1 MFNRP
6 VFLALIPVILGFG
19 GCPGSVRETGDADTH
34 DGCAPVEAAC
44 LEYGASFYQ
53 YWTLPEQCS
62 GGWSSVAQ
70 CEGDDCADVEVVSR
84 QRDDFTD
91 ISAACSDGYSEI
103 VGEVCWSCP
112 ETAPEPAILWAPAA
126 PCGPDHAE
134 DGWVEVFVL
143 PTGATAIEVRV
154 SGVLPLGG
162 NDYEAVS
169 RQHEGWT
176 QVGTEV
182 RITCPTDL
190 YDDRYR
196 VGYR

>member
-6 VFLALIPVILGFG
+6 FALAILPVILMGFG
-19 GCPGSVRETGDADTH
+19 GCPDSSMDEEFY
-34 DGCAPVEAAC
+34 DGCAPAEAIC
-44 LEYGASFYQ
+44 PEYGASFYQ
-53 YWTLPEQCS
+53 YWTLPEQCT

-70 CEGDDCADVEVVSR
+70 CEGDDCADVEIVSR

-91 ISAACSDGYSEI
+91 ISAVCSDGYSEI

-112 ETAPEPAILWAPAA
+112 ETAPEPVILWAPAA

-134 DGWVEVFVL
+134 VGVVEVFIL
-143 PTGATAIEVRV
+143 PPGTTALAVSV

-169 RQHEGWT
+169 REHDGWE
-176 QVGTEV
+176 QVGDEV